1 MRDDQIAELEK
12 LHELMTDDMLKV
24 GFAAVEMGFETPEE
38 RGDKVWLYK
47 GFNQCGSAVAKI
59 DQVLAMKKGIIPP
72 TSTNE
77 ETQRKY
83 EEQLTS
89 KAKSIIQNVKEK
101 TKYN

>member
-24 GFAAVEMGFETPEE
+24 GFAAVEMGFDTTEE
-38 RGDKVWLYK
+38 RGNKVWLYK
-47 GFNQCGSAVAKI
+47 GFNQCGSAVGKI

-72 TSTNE
+72 VSANE

-89 KAKSIIQNVKEK
+89 KAKSIIQSVKEK
-101 TKYN
+101 PKYN